1 MVTASSEPP
10 SWDEVAPRLTV
21 GLGTPRFR
29 AGQALP
35 VIGVAVAPHMRA
47 YALHAGGLLDAGLAT
62 RWSKSFVEVVGQGI
76 TNLAGSPPELV
87 REGRLLRMAALDG
100 LAAARLLVPG
110 FLAAAQEEVDGRV
123 IFAIPDAETC
133 LLTGGFDPESV
144 AALFDAALAIW
155 HESDAPLSP
164 VVYTKTDDG
173 DAFEP
178 TRLDDQHPCRQRRA
192 RAETLLLASV
202 YAEQRA
208 SLEGLED
215 GPDLAPL
222 EVTTHETRGVVT
234 ASVALEGSPTL
245 LPASEVVLLC
255 PGAGSEPRLVELEDL
270 AHRRLLVRVP
280 DFDPPRYALVR
291 FPTADELDA
300 LRLGGD

>member
-1 MVTASSEPP
+1 MTGSSELHA
-10 SWDEVAPRLTV
+10 WDEVAPRLTV

-35 VIGVAVAPHMRA
+35 VIGVAVAPHVRA

-62 RWSKSFVEVVGQGI
+62 RWSKSFVEVVGQSI

-87 REGRLLRMAALDG
+87 REGRLLRMATLDG

-110 FLAAAQEEVDGRV
+110 FVAAAQEEVDGRA
-123 IFAIPDAETC
+123 IFAIPDAATC
-133 LLTGGFDPESV
+133 LVAGGFDPESV
-144 AALFDAALAIW
+144 AALFDAALAVW

-173 DAFEP
+173 EAFEP
-178 TRLDDQHPCRQRRA
+178 LRLDERHPCRPRQA
-192 RAETLLLASV
+192 RAEALLLASI

-208 SLEGLED
+208 SIEGLDEA
-215 GPDLAPL
+215 PALAPL
-222 EVTTHETRGVVT
+222 EVTTHDTLGVIT
-234 ASVALEGSPTL
+234 ASVALEGSPAL

-270 AHRRLLVRVP
+270 ARRRLLVRVP

-291 FPTADELDA
+291 FPTAEELDA
-300 LRLGGD
+300 LRIGGD